1 MTNTEGRVRFTQEM
15 RPHAFDPVLQPELFA
30 GVLARRAVAFV
41 IDVVIIVVPI
51 ILFAM
56 FIAVFGLLT
65 FGLGWLLYWLLSPI
79 AVVWALLYYGLT
91 LGSPESATIGMRIV
105 GIQMRTWYG
114 APAYFVLGA
123 VHAILFWI
131 SVSTLTPFIL
141 LVGLLNERRR
151 LLHDFLLGVV
161 LINKPPPGSGTPVT
175 P

>member
-91 LGSPESATIGMRIV
+91 LGSPESATIGMRVV